1 MLLRV
6 FGAFIL
12 IILVITKEASASF
25 RVTIEMSTTTS
36 DPRNIMDA
44 PLRPRCKEGERYYKG
59 ICRKVFQKIRRETKS
74 DGYATIG
81 NRRRFEGTC

>member
-1 MLLRV
+1 MLFRV

-12 IILVITKEASASF
+12 ISLVITEEASASF

-44 PLRPRCKEGERYYKG
+44 PLRPRCQKGERYYKG
-59 ICRKVFQKIRRETKS
+59 ICRKVYQIISRETKS
-74 DGYATIG
+74 D
-81 NRRRFEGTC
+81 